1 VAYSSKI
8 TVTTSPTLVGKGA
21 NGTANKPVSS
31 AIYVPTGATIYFG
44 GKNVSTTNG
53 YPVVGP
59 NTLSID
65 LIAETIWAVVA
76 AGTVDVQVLHLG
88 TDSSATI

>member
-1 VAYSSKI
+1 MAYSSKV

-21 NGTANKPVSS
+21 SGTANKPVSA
-31 AIYVPTGATIYFG
+31 AIYGPTGATIYFVG
-44 GKNVSTTNG
+44 ANVTTTNG

-65 LIAETIWAVVA
+65 LIAETIYAVVA
-76 AGTVDVQVLHLG
+76 AGTTDVQILHLG
-88 TDSSATI
+88 TDLSATR